1 MSGQS
6 EEATAFFST
15 GRFQQTFVC
24 FWQRGGG
31 IDRNAGEPS
40 AVSTAGRVPMPV
52 PSPPRDTRPTIKTVS
67 FRSKRL
73 FPPIFNLIKI

>member
-6 EEATAFFST
+6 EEATAFFSM

-52 PSPPRDTRPTIKTVS
+52 LSPPRDMRPTIKTD
-67 FRSKRL
+67 RSEVNGS
-73 FPPIFNLIKI
+73 FPPFST